1 MMYMQRERKGM
12 NKVSEKLYELSD
24 SITTLATLIDSDCSS
39 LSVMSTMYKIVNSLV
54 KVETEVYEYCKNK
67 EKK

>member
-1 MMYMQRERKGM
+1 M
-12 NKVSEKLYELSD
+12 NRVSEKLYELSD